1 MFSVEA
7 EQSVIG
13 GLLIDPNACDRID
26 FLAEGDFYVEDHR
39 LIFRAITLM
48 LAERKPVDVVT
59 IAEFLK
65 SSGVDE
71 QRIGLAHLG
80 ELVAGTPSAANVRR
94 YAEVVRDK
102 RLLRDLLA
110 ASADVS
116 ELARKAGPETAAQR
130 IEAAQEKFLALSSG
144 QSDSREPEEIGA
156 ALPRLLEAIE
166 QRRDRALGPCRITTQ
181 QVSASFR
188 HRVQFSSFPNLL
200 DQPLAYN
207 KHLFHASA

>member
-110 ASADVS
+110 VRGPVYAQAPIRIASKPGPHHETVDAIVDALAAANGRAD
-116 ELARKAGPETAAQR
+116 LGET
-130 IEAAQEKFLALSSG
+130 
-144 QSDSREPEEIGA
+144 P
-156 ALPRLLEAIE
+156 
-166 QRRDRALGPCRITTQ
+166 
-181 QVSASFR
+181 
-188 HRVQFSSFPNLL
+188 
-200 DQPLAYN
+200 
-207 KHLFHASA
+207 